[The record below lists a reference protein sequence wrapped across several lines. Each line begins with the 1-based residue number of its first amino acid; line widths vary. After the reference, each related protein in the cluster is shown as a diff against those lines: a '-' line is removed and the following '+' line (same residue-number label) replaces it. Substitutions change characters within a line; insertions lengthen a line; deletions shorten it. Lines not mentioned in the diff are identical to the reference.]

1 VTLRRRA
8 VLALAGGAANGCA
21 TAVPARQAPAD
32 VTGVGLHARAAAKGL
47 AFGAAVTTRQLVEPE
62 MSALIRAECGL
73 LVAEYEMKWAELEPQ
88 AGRRH
93 LRRADMLVAFA
104 QRNGMAL
111 RGHTLVWHESE
122 PAWLGGL
129 DARATEAAL
138 AAHIDATVVHWR
150 GAIGTWD
157 VANEAVAPEDGRPD
171 ALRRTRLLERLGPD
185 HIAQA
190 FHIARAA
197 DPAARLAYNDFGCE
211 HATPWSRRRRLGVLA
226 LLRGL
231 RRAGAPVQ
239 VLGVQAHLRAGQP
252 FAAREWRAFLAEVAA
267 LGLTIEVTELD
278 VNDAALPAAAAA
290 RDGAAAE
297 LVGRF
302 LEATLAEPAVRALV
316 TWGLSDRHSWVHA
329 GRLPEHRRRDAA
341 APRPLPFDT
350 ALRRKPIWAA
360 IARALDAAPARA

>member
-8 VLALAGGAANGCA
+8 VLALAGGAASGCVA
-21 TAVPARQAPAD
+21 AEPPFPAPVD

-62 MSALIRAECGL
+62 MSALIRTECGL

-88 AGRRH
+88 PGRRQFRH
-93 LRRADMLVAFA
+93 ADMLVAFA
-104 QRNGMAL
+104 QQHGMAL

-138 AAHIDATVVHWR
+138 AAHIDATVRHWR

-157 VANEAVAPEDGRPD
+157 VVNEAVAPEDGRAD

-185 HIAQA
+185 HIARA

-211 HATPWSRRRRLGVLA
+211 HATPWARRRRLGVLA

-239 VLGVQAHLRAGQP
+239 VLGVQAHLRAGQS
-252 FAAREWRAFLAEVAA
+252 FAAREWRDFLAEVAA

-278 VNDAALPAAAAA
+278 VNDAALPAAA
-290 RDGAAAE
+290 RDGAAAA

-302 LEATLAEPAVRALV
+302 LEATLAEPAVRAVV
-316 TWGLSDRHSWVHA
+316 TWGLSDRHSWVQA

-341 APRPLPFDT
+341 APRPLPFDA

-360 IARALDAAPARA
+360 IASALDAAPARA